1 MGLPFPAMRRR
12 EGEAGD
18 ETGLDA
24 PLPQSCCF
32 TACDVI
38 LPLRGMHRVEH
49 FLGRG
54 AWPL

>member
-1 MGLPFPAMRRR
+1 MTRR